1 MNSHNQIEMQHNE
14 LKIIKIELENGSE
27 ILIWNVGYELDSVKI
42 RVQDKNTKEVQNI
55 NIKSKIKQVKIFDDQ
70 KMTVTHESKK

>member
-14 LKIIKIELENGSE
+14 LKILKIELENGSE

-42 RVQDKNTKEVQNI
+42 RVQDKDTKEVQNI